1 MKPKRQFSKMFGALS
16 VLVVAAL
23 TIAACSSAGIAAQLN
38 DGTLSI
44 CHATGDDAIPYEE
57 IRLDFDELATH
68 IDHEGDLVPV
78 PAQGCPTVVETGDNT
93 GKLTICHATGSAS
106 NPYNE
111 ITIDFNGLRGHSNH
125 ADDFI
130 PAPEEGCPPVT
141 PTPGPSPTLTADK
154 VTICHATGSDKNPY
168 NLITVSVNGLN
179 GHDKHSGDIIPAP
192 AGGCP

>member
-1 MKPKRQFSKMFGALS
+1 MKPERQFSKVFGALS

-23 TIAACSSAGIAAQLN
+23 TMAACNSAGIAAQLN
-38 DGTLSI
+38 DGTLTI
-44 CHATGDDAIPYEE
+44 CHATGDAAIPYEE
-57 IRLDFDELATH
+57 ITLDFDELVTH
-68 IDHEGDLVPV
+68 VDHEGDLVPA
-78 PAQGCPTVVETGDNT
+78 PAGGCPTVIETGNNP

-125 ADDFI
+125 TDDFI
-130 PAPEEGCPPVT
+130 PAPQAGCPPIT
-141 PTPGPSPTLTADK
+141 PTPGLTATLSADK
-154 VTICHATGSDKNPY
+154 VMICHATGSAKNPY

-179 GHDKHSGDIIPAP
+179 GHDKHAGDIIPAP